1 MKDWLTLQPDR
12 VKLMQKHFTKGRNGN
27 TIQYVV
33 VHHNAGV
40 LSIDQIWDVWQ
51 SRAASA
57 HYQVTSS
64 GEIGQLV
71 WDRDT
76 AWHAA
81 NAWMNQ
87 RSIGIEVSNSAGA
100 SQDWPITDTAIRE
113 AGRLIAAVC
122 LFYKLGRP
130 ESGKNV
136 RYHREF
142 TGTGCPYHLAP
153 GGKYNKALMDEARR
167 FYDQLKNQ
175 KNNPKPKETKPVTT
189 AWKDGPAALNEVKHK
204 VNDIEKIVTL
214 VADQLLGWPKDDNGN
229 YKIAGWDFDSIIA
242 TADRKIKEGKGITLV
257 EQVALIQKSNSKIIE
272 AQDGTNV
279 AVRSLIDAIGG
290 EQNG

>member
-12 VKLMQKHFTKGRNGN
+12 VKLMQKHFTPGRNGN
-27 TIQYVV
+27 DIQYVV

-57 HYQVTSS
+57 HYQVTSG

-100 SQDWPITDTAIRE
+100 AQDWPITDTAIRE

-122 LFYKLGRP
+122 LYYRLGRP

-142 TGTGCPYHLAP
+142 TTTGCPYHLAP
-153 GGKYNKALMDEARR
+153 GGKYNRALMDEARR

-175 KNNPKPKETKPVTT
+175 KNNPKSKETKSVTT
-189 AWKDGPAALNEVKHK
+189 AWKDGPAALNDVKHK

-214 VADQLLGWPKDDNGN
+214 VADQLLGWPKDDEGN

-257 EQVALIQKSNSKIIE
+257 EQVALLQKSNSKIIE

-290 EQNG
+290 AQDA